1 MAEHVVLH
9 LYTALQIG
17 AIRFISV
24 FRGERT
30 KPQTAIQIIRILF
43 PSSIYMA
50 RNAFWYFP
58 STSLV
63 SILIRITRSF
73 EFTQS

>member
-9 LYTALQIG
+9 SYTALQIG

-43 PSSIYMA
+43 PSSIYLA
-50 RNAFWYFP
+50 RNAF
-58 STSLV
+58 
-63 SILIRITRSF
+63 
-73 EFTQS
+73 

>member
-9 LYTALQIG
+9 SYTALQIG

-43 PSSIYMA
+43 PSSIYLA
-50 RNAFWYFP
+50 RNALHLARFNFN
-58 STSLV
+58 SNHT
-63 SILIRITRSF
+63 LIRIYTILI
-73 EFTQS
+73 E